1 MVQERRYVLDDKG
14 FVSESAGRI
23 VVSGHAIGVGRQF
36 AKGVCVMAAVS
47 GVPSDLA
54 CDISRGLVG
63 QARDR
68 LLLALGDLATAQEM
82 AAERSDPP
90 GLVATEAV
98 AGLAAAIRDKDEFV
112 SSMVNEYGDIAEEDQ
127 ARFDERMADHREGIA
142 EAAESVIEALYGS
155 LEAAAVGPQHNRTVE
170 SVALPEGPGEVTVAE
185 LIELVHLAARW
196 GWRLA
201 GDNLGELQWTRG
213 ANRVVAKFAA
223 RSQRPRYAGLLNYTD
238 YDGTGAQLGT
248 AVWRGVGN
256 GGDSADAA
264 SALRRWFTLPVRALN
279 SPTQW

>member
-1 MVQERRYVLDDKG
+1 MT
-14 FVSESAGRI
+14 
-23 VVSGHAIGVGRQF
+23 
-36 AKGVCVMAAVS
+36 AVS
-47 GVPSDLA
+47 GVPRDLT
-54 CDISRGLVG
+54 CDFSGGLVG
-63 QARDR
+63 QARGR
-68 LLLALGDLATAQEM
+68 FLVALGNLAAAQ
-82 AAERSDPP
+82 ATTAERADPT

-98 AGLAAAIRDKDEFV
+98 ASLAAAIRDKDQFV
-112 SSMVNEYGDIAEEDQ
+112 SSILNEYGDIAEDDQ
-127 ARFDERMADHREGIA
+127 ARFDERIADYRERIA
-142 EAAESVIEALYGS
+142 EAAEGVIEALYGS
-155 LEAAAVGPQHNRTVE
+155 LEAAAVGPQLNRTVE
-170 SVALPEGPGEVTVAE
+170 SVTLPEGPGEATVPE
-185 LIELVHLAARW
+185 LIDLVDLAARW